1 MEMLLLS
8 LFIIM
13 TGVAIAYAGEIYLY
27 MSLVFGSMIRD
38 VQNKI
43 KSLTGKK

>member
-8 LFIIM
+8 LFIII

-27 MSLVFGSMIRD
+27 MSLVLGSMIRD
-38 VQNKI
+38 VQNII
-43 KSLTGKK
+43 KSFTGKK

>member
-1 MEMLLLS
+1 MEMLLLC

-27 MSLVFGSMIRD
+27 MSLIFGSMIKD

-43 KSLTGKK
+43 KSFTGKK